1 MKMSASR
8 STAAKKRR
16 SEEMGAD
23 LIALE
28 TAESGSPAAAKKRRS
43 AELGADLIVLE
54 MAQQTENSVKL

>member
-8 STAAKKRR
+8 STAAKKRC
-16 SEEMGAD
+16 SVEMGAD
-23 LIALE
+23 LFALE